1 MNDRNEAVQALNI
14 ALAYTG
20 PGAARERMLHDAAA
34 QARRVLLA
42 DDVEVSRLTEC
53 LEAMNASADI
63 LDEKIR
69 VLSAF
74 VERTGLTS
82 VYGRLDAHEVDEL
95 NAILAAATP
104 NTHPTG
110 QE

>member
-34 QARRVLLA
+34 LARRVLLA
-42 DDVEVSRLTEC
+42 DEAEVNRLTEC

-63 LDEKIR
+63 LDD
-69 VLSAF
+69 
-74 VERTGLTS
+74 G
-82 VYGRLDAHEVDEL
+82 
-95 NAILAAATP
+95 
-104 NTHPTG
+104 
-110 QE
+110 